1 MGIFI
6 FLFGLII
13 GSFLNALIWRLPKGI
28 SLIKGRSECPGCHH
42 ILGALDLIPVFSFIF
57 LKGKCRFCRAKISW
71 QYPAVEL
78 CTATLFSLNY
88 ALSNEFL
95 SLNNIAPG
103 EIITQLFNF
112 FFISVLIA
120 TFVTDLRWGLIFDAI
135 MYPGIIAAIL
145 VQLINPLTH
154 QLINFSM
161 AALIGAG
168 VFAFQYL
175 ISKGKWIGS
184 GDIILG
190 GFLGLVL
197 GWPKILIALYLAY
210 VSGALTALLLM
221 SLGIKK
227 IKDTLPLGCFLAAA
241 GIILIILEG
250 ARLVSL
256 LE

>member
-1 MGIFI
+1 M
-6 FLFGLII
+6 
-13 GSFLNALIWRLPKGI
+13 
-28 SLIKGRSECPGCHH
+28 
-42 ILGALDLIPVFSFIF
+42 
-57 LKGKCRFCRAKISW
+57 
-71 QYPAVEL
+71 
-78 CTATLFSLNY
+78 
-88 ALSNEFL
+88 

-175 ISKGKWIGS
+175 ISKGKWIGR

-210 VSGALTALLLM
+210 VSGALKALLLM